1 MPKIFLI
8 KDRLQQ
14 QQLRLQ
20 EAQHLIQAKNS
31 DQLNIDDSI
40 ERNTKQQ
47 QQRVDVQEPLSLVSK
62 KRNIQ
67 EDEVPQHLKKSSDSG
82 EYRGCCSIYVDCKF
96 MPYGKSNTRPIS
108 LAFTF
113 ATYF

>member
-31 DQLNIDDSI
+31 DQLNIEI
-40 ERNTKQQ
+40 NNERYTKDRDVNT
-47 QQRVDVQEPLSLVSK
+47 PLSLVAK
-62 KRNIQ
+62 KRNTDGILESTNQ
-67 EDEVPQHLKKSSDSG
+67 IKSG
-82 EYRGCCSIYVDCKF
+82 ESKKCCLHK
-96 MPYGKSNTRPIS
+96 NN
-108 LAFTF
+108 
-113 ATYF
+113 